1 MTSSESIR
9 HDRLARVGGP
19 WVLAIVAVGAL
30 LRVAPMVAQ
39 LPFTHNP
46 DEARSILAVA
56 AMVHE
61 RSADTT
67 VYSYPSLMFNVEAAV
82 LTAWDAVA
90 GSEAVPIEYSSP
102 AATRSV
108 DTPAIVLMR
117 LVALVASCATMLLA
131 AALARRF
138 VGGRAAALLAAALV
152 AVNPLDVRLGAT
164 VTPDPFAGA
173 LSTAALLCAV
183 LVAERLTVRRVLCA
197 GAFVGLAAAAKFNA
211 VLVSVGIAV
220 AVAGHRPGWR
230 KAAAMVA
237 AGGGAAVVA
246 FAVASPQTIVD
257 IDTYWF
263 WFRREQGH
271 YRNGHPGYEG
281 GAAWYYLATIGR
293 MVGPALLAV
302 PVVVAIDRRLRVR
315 TAPVTVAAV
324 AYIGVLATY
333 VTRFDRNMMVLSG
346 ALAAL
351 AAVALVGA
359 AARFGGAYGRRT
371 VAAVGVLA
379 CLLPAGLTV
388 RTLVRVEEDPWTAA
402 RNYILDV
409 VPPGA
414 QIVVESYGPW
424 LPPEP
429 LVVRGV
435 LRAIDPT
442 PQWYRDEQVGYLVTV
457 DEVRNRYADAGR
469 YPIEHAAY
477 VDLLAGTCVMRSFSS
492 DEFDI
497 ELRRVLPLGDSAD
510 PRADTDAGRSASL
523 AEALGC

>member
-1 MTSSESIR
+1 MTAPSGVWR
-9 HDRLARVGGP
+9 RLRAVGGP
-19 WVLAIVAVGAL
+19 WVLAVVLVGAL

-46 DEARSILAVA
+46 DESRSIIAVA
-56 AMVHE
+56 AMVE
-61 RSADTT
+61 QRTTDTT
-67 VYSYPSLMFNVEAAV
+67 VYSYPALMFNVEAAA
-82 LTAWDAVA
+82 LTLWDATIGDA
-90 GSEAVPIEYSSP
+90 DTPIEFSSP
-102 AATRSV
+102 GATRSV
-108 DTPAIVLMR
+108 NTGAIVVMR
-117 LVALVASCATMLLA
+117 VVALLASCVNILLA
-131 AALARRF
+131 AALARRMS
-138 VGGRAAALLAAALV
+138 GRTAAALLAAALV

-173 LSTAALLCAV
+173 FSTAALLAAV
-183 LVAERLTVRRVLCA
+183 FLAERLSLRRAVVA
-197 GAFVGLAAAAKFNA
+197 GAMVGLAAASKFNA

-220 AVAGHRPGWR
+220 AVAVQRPPLR
-230 KAAAMVA
+230 RAAALLGA
-237 AGGGAAVVA
+237 AGVAAVVA
-246 FAVASPQTIVD
+246 FALTSPQTIID

-302 PVVVAIDRRLRVR
+302 PVVIALDRRFRLR
-315 TAPVTVAAV
+315 TAPVTIAAV

-333 VTRFDRNMMVLSG
+333 VTRFDRNMLVLSG
-346 ALAAL
+346 GLAAL
-351 AAVALVGA
+351 AAVAV
-359 AARFGGAYGRRT
+359 
-371 VAAVGVLA
+371 VVGVAHIAADSRRAVAVASGLA
-379 CLLPAGLTV
+379 FLLPAALTV

-402 RNYILDV
+402 RNYILEV

-442 PQWYRDEQVGYLVTV
+442 PRWYRDEQVGYLVTV
-457 DEVRNRYADAGR
+457 DEVRNRYADADR
-469 YPIEHAAY
+469 YPVEHSAY
-477 VDLLAGTCVMRSFSS
+477 VDLLAGTCVMKTFSS
-492 DEFDI
+492 DEFDV
-497 ELRRVLPLGDSAD
+497 EVRRVLPLDSSLSGNRPSD
-510 PRADTDAGRSASL
+510 SL
-523 AEALGC
+523 AAALGCGNIAES